1 MAILN
6 PYQQYQQQS
15 VLTANSGNLTLL
27 LYNGCIKFIG
37 KTRLLII
44 NKDIQGAH
52 NANVRAQLIIEEFM
66 CTLDMQYDIA
76 KKMMPIYEYL
86 HRRLV
91 EANIKKDIAI
101 LDEVLGFVTELRD
114 TWEEV
119 LKITKSK

>member
-1 MAILN
+1 MAMLN

-15 VLTANSGNLTLL
+15 VLTANSGNLTLM

-37 KTRLLII
+37 KTRLLIL
-44 NKDIQGAH
+44 NKDLKGAH
-52 NANVRAQLIIEEFM
+52 EANIRAQLIIEEFM
-66 CTLDMQYDIA
+66 FTLDMQYDIA

-91 EANIKKDIAI
+91 DANIKKDVEI

-119 LKITKSK
+119 IRITKSK